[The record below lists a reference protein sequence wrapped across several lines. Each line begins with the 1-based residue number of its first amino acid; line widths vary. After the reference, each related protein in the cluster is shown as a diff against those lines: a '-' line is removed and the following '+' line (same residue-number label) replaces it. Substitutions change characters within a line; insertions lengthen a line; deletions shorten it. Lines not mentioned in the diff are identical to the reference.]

1 MLNNIMKIEEAFAN
15 VINRGTAKGINPAL
29 AELKLNQ
36 LKVEKI
42 AMSKKPFIV
51 GKDFDI
57 VFDAKPKIKHLYIY
71 LTPKKFT
78 KKLLKTLDP
87 NKVDFKSLVI
97 YLGVL
102 KIKRE
107 MFEVRL
113 GCFGIESSSLIKAV
127 VRK

>member
-1 MLNNIMKIEEAFAN
+1 MKIEEVFAK
-15 VINRGTAKGINPAL
+15 VVNRGTAKGINPAL

-36 LKVEKI
+36 IKIEKI
-42 AMSKKPFIV
+42 ASSKKPFIL

-57 VFDAKPKIKHLYIY
+57 VFDSKPKIRHLYIY

-78 KKLLKTLDP
+78 KKLVKSLKP
-87 NKVDFKSLVI
+87 NEIDFKSLVI

-102 KIKRE
+102 KMKKE
-107 MFEVRL
+107 MYEVRL
-113 GCFGIESSSLIKAV
+113 GCYGIDSSDLVKAV

>member
-1 MLNNIMKIEEAFAN
+1 MKIEEVFAK
-15 VINRGTAKGINPAL
+15 VVNRGTAKGINPAL

-36 LKVEKI
+36 TKIEKI
-42 AMSKKPFIV
+42 ASSKKPFIL

-57 VFDAKPKIKHLYIY
+57 VFDSKPKIRHLYIY

-78 KKLLKTLDP
+78 KKLVKSLKP
-87 NKVDFKSLVI
+87 NEIDFKSLVI

-102 KIKRE
+102 KMKKE
-107 MFEVRL
+107 MYEVRL
-113 GCFGIESSSLIKAV
+113 GCYGIDSSDLVKAV